1 MSTNKKSIKSKQ
13 ELDFELEDKFMT
25 MRKFY
30 QTHVIILKKIIE
42 ENTNFVVYEAE
53 DRFLGKTIQVYV
65 YESVWKI
72 FDFKKTV
79 ERLNK
84 LVLEEKAW
92 QIQLW
97 TLSTSTQ
104 KYALDIP
111 PMDFLK

>member
-1 MSTNKKSIKSKQ
+1 MSTNKKSKSKQ
-13 ELDFELEDKFMT
+13 ELDFEMQDKFMT

-30 QTHVIILKKIIE
+30 QTHVIILKKVVE

-65 YESVWKI
+65 YESVWKY
-72 FDFKKTV
+72 FDFKKTI
-79 ERLNK
+79 ERLDK
-84 LVLEEKAW
+84 LVLEQKAW

-97 TLSTSTQ
+97 TLSTSSQ